1 MSEVKKCLG
10 RMHLCCFA
18 VDFFFNGLSWG
29 AMPLCMVIRVTGS
42 QTIRG
47 KLLKLFFQRLQ
58 LLGDGDVEATC
69 WSITG
74 RV

>member
-1 MSEVKKCLG
+1 MCLG
-10 RMHLCCFA
+10 CMHLCCFA
-18 VDFFFNGLSWG
+18 VDFFFLNGLSWG

>member
-1 MSEVKKCLG
+1 VSEVKKCLG

-18 VDFFFNGLSWG
+18 VDFFNGLSWG